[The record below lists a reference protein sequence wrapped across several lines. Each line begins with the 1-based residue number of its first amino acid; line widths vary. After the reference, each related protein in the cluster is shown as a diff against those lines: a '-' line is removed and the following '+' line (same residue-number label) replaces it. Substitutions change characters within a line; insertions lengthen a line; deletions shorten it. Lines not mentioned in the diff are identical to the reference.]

1 MCVDLAE
8 GAVNWKGKESLEN
21 PTMNQ
26 HVHTRNSVSENKMY
40 CLSRSFHLE
49 ATRAP
54 KRRTFITEQRGGYG
68 PRGERNIIDHGRT
81 LARWIHT
88 EADA

>member
-8 GAVNWKGKESLEN
+8 GAVNWKGKQSLEN

-26 HVHTRNSVSENKMY
+26 RVHTRNSVSENKMH

-54 KRRTFITEQRGGYG
+54 KQRTFITEKWGGYG

-81 LARWIHT
+81 
-88 EADA
+88 